1 MTTTRTGRLIALGAS
16 VAVAVPMGLAIATPA
31 SAAVSAE
38 TADMLQWMVA
48 EEKLAHDVYVT
59 LGDLYTARQFDSIAN
74 SESRHQDAMR
84 VLLDRY
90 DVTDP
95 TVGDAVGEFDDPTLQ
110 KLYND
115 LVKQGSVSLVEAA
128 QVGIAIERL
137 DIADLKEALADNS
150 AADIEAVLNNLM
162 AGSEK
167 HLAAFTRL
175 ADGDTA
181 VGTGQQAGRGGQG
194 TGQQAGRGG
203 QGTGRGAKAAGQNT
217 NASGTR
223 DGSCLTTQ

>member
-1 MTTTRTGRLIALGAS
+1 
-16 VAVAVPMGLAIATPA
+16 
-31 SAAVSAE
+31 
-38 TADMLQWMVA
+38 MLQWMVA
-48 EEKLAHDVYVT
+48 EEKLAHDVYVA

-115 LVKQGSVSLVEAA
+115 LVKQGSVSLAEAA
-128 QVGIAIERL
+128 QVGMAIEKL
-137 DIADLKEALADNS
+137 DIADLKEALADNP

-175 ADGDTA
+175 SDGDTA

-194 TGQQAGRGG
+194 TG
-203 QGTGRGAKAAGQNT
+203 RGAKAARQNA